1 MPLLVLV
8 AVASTTLF
16 SGVTASTLAGVAAV
30 DVCGAVEAA
39 DVAVLVLEAALVDAA
54 EVDVAAALVDAG
66 AVIAAFAS

>member
-8 AVASTTLF
+8 AVTSVPLF
-16 SGVTASTLAGVAAV
+16 SILSTSRLGAV